1 MATPLHVL
9 MVEDSQSDAE
19 LAMIEL
25 RRGGFDPVYER
36 VDTPAAMA
44 AALDAG
50 HWEVVIADYRLP
62 GWSGLAALKMLQ
74 ERQMDLPFIVVSG
87 TIGEETAVEAMRAGA
102 HDYVLKDNLT
112 RLGPAVMRELRDV
125 QVRRE
130 RRQALAALQ
139 DVAQRSA
146 FLAEASRKLGGSLNY
161 DETLELAAR
170 APLPQAADW
179 CVITALTEWPHKPRV
194 LVCHVD
200 PLLEARARQQLTQF
214 PPEGRS
220 EATAARVV
228 KNGVR
233 EWTSAESALATGA
246 GREADAE
253 LVRALGYAS
262 GLCLPLCAHGRNMG
276 AMTLVRARD
285 GGRFGDD
292 DVAFAEELAARAAM
306 AIDNASLYRQAREAI
321 RARDEFLLVAS
332 HELNTPLATLTL
344 QLNDV
349 LPGLAPGQTGP
360 GAAPLASVMAQGG
373 MGTARRQVQ
382 RLSRLVNNL
391 LDVSRI
397 TARRLELTLMEV
409 DLVAATREVIEQL
422 GPELVKAKCPI
433 SLQAPESADAVV
445 GRWDPLRIAQ
455 IATNLISNAL
465 KYGAGKPIEVAI
477 DCDSEKARLRVCDH
491 GIGISASDVD
501 RIFELFERSAS
512 ARHFG
517 GLGLGLYITR
527 QLVEA
532 HGGHIRVTSK
542 PDDGSTFV
550 VELPLLA
557 CTEARS

>member
-1 MATPLHVL
+1 MPTPLHVL

-25 RRGGFDPVYER
+25 RRGGFAPVYTR

-50 HWEVVIADYRLP
+50 GWEVVIADYRLP
-62 GWSGLAALKMLQ
+62 GWSGLAALKMVQ
-74 ERQMDLPFIVVSG
+74 ERQLDLPFIVVSG
-87 TIGEETAVEAMRAGA
+87 TIGEETAVEAMKAGA

-112 RLGPAVMRELRDV
+112 RLGPAVTRELRDV

-139 DVAQRSA
+139 DLAQRSA
-146 FLAEASRKLGGSLNY
+146 FLADASRKLGGSLNY

-170 APLPQAADW
+170 VPLPQAADW
-179 CVITALTEWPHKPRV
+179 CTITVLSEAPGRPRV
-194 LVCHVD
+194 VVGHVD
-200 PLLEARARQQLTQF
+200 PALEARARQQLERF
-214 PPEGRS
+214 PPEARS
-220 EATAARVV
+220 EAAASRVV
-228 KNGVR
+228 KSGAR
-233 EWTSAESALATGA
+233 EWTSPETALVTGA
-246 GREADAE
+246 GREADAQ
-253 LVRALGYAS
+253 LVGALGYAT
-262 GLCLPLCAHGRNMG
+262 GLCLPLVAHGRSMG
-276 AMTLVRARD
+276 AMTLVRARP
-285 GGRFGDD
+285 GAGYSGE

-306 AIDNASLYRQAREAI
+306 AIDNATLYRQAREAI

-349 LPGLAPGQTGP
+349 LPGLTPGAAGP
-360 GAAPLASVMAQGG
+360 GAAPLTAVMAQAGI
-373 MGTARRQVQ
+373 GTARRQVQ

-397 TARRLELTLMEV
+397 TARRLELTLIEM
-409 DLVAATREVIEQL
+409 DLVAATCEVIEQL
-422 GPELVKAKCPI
+422 SPELARARCPVKVE
-433 SLQAPESADAVV
+433 APDTVP

-465 KYGAGKPIEVAI
+465 KYGAGKPIDVVI
-477 DCDSEKARLRVCDH
+477 DADDDQARLQVCDH
-491 GIGISASDVD
+491 GIGISAADVE

-512 ARHFG
+512 ARHYG

-532 HGGHIRVTSK
+532 HGGRIRVISK
-542 PDDGSTFV
+542 PDDGSKFV
-550 VELPLLA
+550 VELPRRPRV
-557 CTEARS
+557 EVKP